1 MAGAVTARPLAHLT
15 SLWPSGGWV
24 LGLPFPLWCA
34 SRLVEGE
41 VRWEQIALALVM
53 PALAYTSVRTRNLFV
68 AVLPLALLG
77 LTYDAMR
84 YVEDVGITPARVHVC
99 DLRAID
105 AALFGRPGW
114 TVHDWFQ
121 GHPVAA
127 LDLICAV
134 PYGAFLFVTVAFAL
148 WLYAHAPREAALRF
162 GWTFFAMSA
171 LGFVTYHVYPAAA
184 PWYFH
189 AHGCTVDLA
198 THASA
203 GPNLTR
209 VDQWLGV
216 RYFEGMYGRSND
228 VFGSVPSLHV
238 AYPMLIALE
247 GWRWMRAPG
256 RVAAVVFAVW
266 MSFAAVYLDHHW
278 IVDLVLGWL
287 YCGAGYA
294 GVSRLIRAATP
305 VPDAVR
311 SSG

>member
-1 MAGAVTARPLAHLT
+1 VAGAVTPRPLAHLI
-15 SLWPSGGWV
+15 SLWPSGGWA
-24 LGLPFPLWCA
+24 LALPFPLWCA
-34 SRLVEGE
+34 SRLVHGE

-77 LTYDAMR
+77 LTYDGMR
-84 YVEDVGITPARVHVC
+84 YVEGVGLTAERVHLC

-114 TVHDWFQ
+114 TVHDWLQ
-121 GHPVAA
+121 AHPVPA

-134 PYGAFLFVTVAFAL
+134 PYGAFLFVTVGFAL
-148 WLYAHAPREAALRF
+148 WLYARAPREAALRF
-162 GWTFFAMSA
+162 GWTFFAMSV
-171 LGFVTYHVYPAAA
+171 LGFVTYHLYPAAA

-203 GPNLTR
+203 GPNLAR
-209 VDQWLGV
+209 VDHWLGV
-216 RYFEGMYGRSND
+216 PYFEGLYGRSND

-256 RVAAVVFAVW
+256 RIAAIVFAAW

-278 IVDLVLGWL
+278 IVDVLLGWL
-287 YCGAGYA
+287 YCGVAYA
-294 GVSRLIRAATP
+294 GVSRVIHPATP
-305 VPDAVR
+305 APDAIR
-311 SSG
+311 STG